1 MSDTRIYLCQQCSL
15 PTLSLIAKLIDL
27 ALHLL
32 KCNSLAFKGD
42 QDERCRPRSGYRKRD
57 RSSDVSLSL
66 SLSLSHNHAQ
76 YCIVLSLHVINTFI
90 HHITHYY

>member
-1 MSDTRIYLCQQCSL
+1 MNVVDQEVATENAIDRVMSL
-15 PTLSLIAKLIDL
+15 
-27 ALHLL
+27 
-32 KCNSLAFKGD
+32 
-42 QDERCRPRSGYRKRD
+42 
-57 RSSDVSLSL
+57 SLSL